1 MIVDAHG
8 DETMKSSTIRM
19 MIGVGC
25 FYLSLFCF
33 VIAIKSPLGFA
44 AAFATVGALS
54 GFVSGYSCVR
64 WMEDDN

>member
-8 DETMKSSTIRM
+8 DRTMKSTTIRM
-19 MIGVGC
+19 MVGIVC

-33 VIAIKSPLGFA
+33 IIAIKSPPGFA

-54 GFVSGYSCVR
+54 GIMSGYSCVR
-64 WMEDDN
+64 WMEDD

>member
-1 MIVDAHG
+1 MLV
-8 DETMKSSTIRM
+8 
-19 MIGVGC
+19 GVGC